1 MADFAIGALSRR
13 AGVNIETIRYYE
25 RIGVMP
31 KPPRS
36 DGGRRLY
43 DSASARRLGFIR
55 RARELGFS
63 IEEVRALLRLAED
76 GGCAEVHALT
86 LRHRDGVRAKI
97 ADLKRLDRAL
107 TATAAQCEEDE
118 RGPCPIIEALETGRP
133 QESSSS

>member
-1 MADFAIGALSRR
+1 MMNAF
-13 AGVNIETIRYYE
+13 
-25 RIGVMP
+25 GVMP

-55 RARELGFS
+55 CARE
-63 IEEVRALLRLAED
+63 
-76 GGCAEVHALT
+76 
-86 LRHRDGVRAKI
+86 
-97 ADLKRLDRAL
+97 LDRAL
-107 TATAAQCEEDE
+107 TASAAQCEEDE